1 MIDHVRAHKSAS
13 ALVDELEP
21 VRPFLSSSLDAGI
34 DDIALQVLDE
44 EATVLV
50 QRFWERLAITLA
62 LAQAGI
68 SP

>member
-21 VRPFLSSSLDAGI
+21 VRPSLSSPVDAGI
-34 DDIALQVLDE
+34 DDIESQVLDE

-50 QRFWERLAITLA
+50 QRFWERLAITLT